1 MIVAITA
8 LNIQCQTGFPYNGTC
23 SQCDTSKYFQPN
35 KVNGYCVCQETFYQY
50 GNQCAQCDPTY
61 FKPAMENDWCVCS
74 GKGTSQFLNYWGNLC
89 TLCDEVHGQQ
99 QMNGSCKCSVGYEI
113 TNTEPL
119 VCSKCDKN
127 SVFVNGSCQ
136 CNNGYIKVGNT
147 CSKQKSTQS
156 IVSGVFISAF
166 VTVCVLLGF
175 IIYKLK
181 NKLEETKLEVE
192 KMQKLINKQKQQQSK
207 DKRNKVQQE
216 VERKD
221 VVMKDDKEVKKVN
234 PQINQI
240 KAKLNNLSR
249 EITQTIA
256 NSVSKTFR
264 LKDATQIL

>member
-1 MIVAITA
+1 MIRIVVV
-8 LNIQCQTGFPYNGTC
+8 LNELCSTGFPYNGTC

-156 IVSGVFISAF
+156 NLSIVSGVFITAF
-166 VTVCVLLGF
+166 ILICIILGF
-175 IIYKLK
+175 VIYKMK
-181 NKLEETKLEVE
+181 SKLDETKLEVE
-192 KMQKLINKQKQQQSK
+192 KMRKCINKQTSQK
-207 DKRNKVQQE
+207 DKKVRVPKV
-216 VERKD
+216 VERKE
-221 VVMKDDKEVKKVN
+221 VIVQNEKEVN
-234 PQINQI
+234 PQVE
-240 KAKLNNLSR
+240 ATSSNLSK
-249 EITQTIA
+249 EVTQTIET
-256 NSVSKTFR
+256 SVQKTLL